1 MEFVLQ
7 GQEVTPDV
15 VPHSGRPLGLIEE
28 LSCQLRR
35 DTSLLI
41 ECIHLLHNPS
51 EFLLVLKRIVLLQ
64 LVFQCKAQDFPVAV
78 SFLV

>member
-1 MEFVLQ
+1 M
-7 GQEVTPDV
+7 TPDV
-15 VPHSGRPLGLIEE
+15 VSHSGRPLGLIKE

-41 ECIHLLHNPS
+41 ESVHLLNYPS

-78 SFLV
+78 RFLV